1 MIKEQRAQGF
11 FPVARRLS
19 AALLS
24 LSVCV
29 GSLFSFPAY
38 ATGTVGPLGDKVES
52 GYDADT
58 WARLQDNVLEYDEIP
73 NLVHE
78 YNSVVSGIWDDLEE
92 TRRTLEANAQE
103 LESHRY
109 KMERM
114 KETAQEEYD
123 VENLVNYATQE
134 AILKAVASQ
143 MDSASRNMLNRSTT
157 VSLQKTE
164 NQFVKI
170 AQSLMISYDS
180 LKKQRETLGKLEEL
194 YAEQYKLASHKLSLG
209 LATEREVLEAQ
220 TSQLSAKST
229 LASIDGGL
237 LQIRPTLCTMTG
249 WPADGSPEVAP
260 IPSVDLARIDAM
272 NLEEDTR
279 KAIGNNA
286 TLISQRTSAK
296 GTSNASISARM
307 DIINEGDQKLT
318 IQMKKLYDDVMS
330 KKKAYQAASDGYQG
344 ALKSKAGYDRM
355 YQLGLLGRADYLG
368 TEIAFYQKKAAWETA
383 DTALLLAIE
392 TYEWAVKGL
401 TEIE

>member
-1 MIKEQRAQGF
+1 MMSRHIGGRIH
-11 FPVARRLS
+11 VAAVLFL
-19 AALLS
+19 AL
-24 LSVCV
+24 CT
-29 GSLFSFPAY
+29 GSGLPFQAY
-38 ATGTVGPLGDKVES
+38 ATTVGPLGDKVES
-52 GYDADT
+52 GYDAET

-78 YNSVVSGIWDDLEE
+78 YNSVVSNIWEDLEE
-92 TRRTLEANAQE
+92 TKRTLEANAQE

-109 KMERM
+109 KMERL

-123 VENLVNYATQE
+123 IENLVNYATQE

-143 MDSASRNMLNRSTT
+143 MDSASRNMLNRTT
-157 VSLQKTE
+157 TASLQKTE

-180 LKKQRETLGKLEEL
+180 LRKQRETLGKLSEL
-194 YAEQYKLASHKLSLG
+194 YAEQYKLASDKQALG
-209 LATEREVLEAQ
+209 LATPQEVLEAQ
-220 TSQLSAKST
+220 TNQLSAKST

-249 WPADGSPEVAP
+249 WAADASPEVAL
-260 IPSVDLARIDAM
+260 IPNVDVSRIDAM

-279 KAIGNNA
+279 KAIGNNS

-296 GTSNASISARM
+296 GTSNASINARL

-318 IQMKKLYDDVMS
+318 IRMKELYDDVMS
-330 KKKAYQAASDGYQG
+330 KKKAYEAASDGYQG

-355 YQLGLLGRADYLG
+355 YQLGLLGKSDYLG

-383 DTALLLAIE
+383 DTSLLLAIE